1 MKNGFINIVLK
12 IQKDYPKNLYPFFQ
26 IKLKLF
32 LVSINPL
39 DVFLW
44 TLRRNEKDVVKLYKT
59 LTPVMQLATGG
70 TMLNFGYWNN
80 ENSEPISAQKNLC
93 SYFAKM
99 AELETAKTIIDVGSG
114 LSAPAIFWRNHFENL
129 SIYCVDINY
138 SQLLYSGS
146 QRNIKFVN
154 SSSTKLPFS
163 KNSIDR
169 VLALESA
176 QHFKHFSE
184 FISESKRVLSDSGL
198 LVLAI
203 PVTVNTSSIS
213 KLGILKF
220 TWSSEH
226 YSLEQ
231 IHHMITLGGFTITEE
246 KLIGSSVY
254 DPLADYY
261 FQKRNQLKELILQQY
276 STYVETVL
284 FKSIQKMKKASKEK
298 IIDYTLLKCHL

>member
-1 MKNGFINIVLK
+1 M
-12 IQKDYPKNLYPFFQ
+12 
-26 IKLKLF
+26 
-32 LVSINPL
+32 VSINPL

-44 TLRRNEKDVVKLYKT
+44 TLRRNEKDVVNLYNT
-59 LTPVMQLATGG
+59 LSPVMQLATGG
-70 TMLNFGYWNN
+70 SMLNFGYWNN
-80 ENSEPISAQKNLC
+80 ENSDPISAQKNLC
-93 SYFAKM
+93 SYFGKM

-114 LSAPAIFWRNHFENL
+114 LSAPAIFWRNNFENL
-129 SIYCVDINY
+129 SIYCVNINH

-146 QRNIKFVN
+146 QRNIEFIN
-154 SSSTKLPFS
+154 SSSTRLPFS

-176 QHFKHFSE
+176 QHFKPISE

-231 IHHMITLGGFTITEE
+231 IRHVITLGGFTISEE

-261 FQKRNQLKELILQQY
+261 FQKRNQLKKLILQQY
-276 STYVETVL
+276 PQYVETLL

-298 IIDYTLLKCHL
+298 IIDYVLLKCHL